1 MQVSVEST
9 SALERRMTVGVP
21 AERIET
27 EVAKRL
33 QQTARRVKVPGFRPG
48 KVPMSVIRQRYE
60 ASARQEAFGDLI
72 QETFYEAIV
81 QEKLNPAGAPSVEP
95 KAYEKGKDLEYV
107 ATFEVFPEFEVKGLE
122 DIQVERLQ
130 SEVADSDLD
139 NMLEIL
145 RKQNTRYEEADREA
159 ANDDQV
165 TIDFVGKIDGEA
177 FQGGS
182 ANGTQLVLGSGRMI
196 PGFEEGLVGAKAG
209 EERVLNL
216 TFPEDYQNLDLAGKT
231 AEFTVKVTKV
241 SAPQLPEM
249 NEEFFAQ
256 FGVQESTLEGFRAE
270 VRKNMDRE
278 LRQAIKNKVKNQV
291 MDGLIAANPIEVPAA
306 LINSEVDRLRVQAV
320 QQFGGNIKPDQL
332 PAELFTEQAKRR
344 VVLGLIIA
352 EMVKQFELKPDDE
365 RVRALIEEMAS
376 AYQEPEQV
384 VAWYYQNEQQLNE
397 VRSVVLEEQVVD
409 TVLEKAK
416 VTDKQ
421 VSYEDAVKP
430 AEAPQAALSLP
441 ASNHISQ
448 PRAGLCVLRQ
458 DHPDRE

>member
-145 RKQNTRYEEADREA
+145 RKQNTRYEEVDREA
-159 ANDDQV
+159 ASDDQV

-196 PGFEEGLVGAKAG
+196 PGFEEGLAGAKAG

-291 MDGLIAANPIEVPAA
+291 MDSLIAANPIEVPAA

-430 AEAPQAALSLP
+430 AEAPQAA
-441 ASNHISQ
+441 
-448 PRAGLCVLRQ
+448 
-458 DHPDRE
+458 

>member
-107 ATFEVFPEFEVKGLE
+107 ATFEVFPEFEVKGLK

-145 RKQNTRYEEADREA
+145 RKQNTRYEEVDREA

-165 TIDFVGKIDGEA
+165 TIDFVGKIDGET

-306 LINSEVDRLRVQAV
+306 LVNSEVDRLRVQAV

-430 AEAPQAALSLP
+430 AEAPQAA
-441 ASNHISQ
+441 
-448 PRAGLCVLRQ
+448 
-458 DHPDRE
+458 